1 MEEMGMTYK
10 IEYRKIDTPGGK
22 MRLLILRPKNASAKV
37 PGVLWIHGGGYAT
50 GMPEMVFMSRAKDLA
65 KMGAVVVS
73 PDYRL
78 SWKAPY
84 PAAFDDCYESLLWLK
99 DHTDELGV
107 DDSRIYV
114 GGESAGGGLAAAVCL
129 AARDRGD
136 VKIAYQMP
144 LYPMLDCI
152 DTDSSR
158 DNHGL
163 GWNTK
168 RNHSAWKLY
177 LKGLSCSADEVPY
190 TASPSRCEDYHDLPP
205 AYTFVCEGEP
215 FLDET
220 LTYVKNLKD
229 AGIKAVCKVYPG
241 NMHAF
246 DMTLPWTQVSK
257 DAARDFRKAYRYAE
271 KHFRT

>member
-1 MEEMGMTYK
+1 MK
-10 IEYRKIDTPGGK
+10 YRIKYRRVQTSTGK
-22 MRLLILRPKNASAKV
+22 MRVMILCPREAGDRV

-50 GMPEMVFMSRAKDLA
+50 GMPEMAFISRAHDLA
-65 KMGAVVVS
+65 RMGAVVVS
-73 PDYRL
+73 PNYRL

-84 PAAFDDCYESLLWLK
+84 PAAFDDSYECLLWLK
-99 DHTDELGV
+99 DHADELGI
-107 DDSRIYV
+107 DDSRLYV

-152 DTDSSR
+152 DTESSR

-177 LKGLSCSADEVPY
+177 LKGLSCEPEAVPY
-190 TASPSRCEDYHDLPP
+190 TASPSRCKDYHGLPP

-229 AGIKAVCKVYPG
+229 VGIKAVCKVYPG

-246 DMTLPWTQVSK
+246 DMSNPWAEVSK
-257 DAARDFRKAYRYAE
+257 EAARDFREAYRYAE
-271 KHFRT
+271 RHFFAE